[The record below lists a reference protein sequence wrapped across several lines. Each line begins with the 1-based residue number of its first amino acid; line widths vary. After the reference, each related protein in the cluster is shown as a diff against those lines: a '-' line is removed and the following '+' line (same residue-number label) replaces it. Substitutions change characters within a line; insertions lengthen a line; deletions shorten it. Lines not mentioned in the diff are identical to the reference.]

1 MTVPKHHINH
11 FKGQRQKEN
20 VLPSR
25 TSITSCDCLFFK
37 RRQNIIC
44 RIITGIL
51 LRFSFI
57 YVRLFGGGINLLG
70 KKTPSSCD
78 KTIMLIADLK
88 DGTLEVYFR
97 LAEQFRTQ
105 DEPAFCGLSTLTMV
119 LNSLA
124 VDPKKV
130 WKGVWRW

>member
-1 MTVPKHHINH
+1 MKMHLQYINY
-11 FKGQRQKEN
+11 FNGQRKQEN
-20 VLPSR
+20 VLSSR
-25 TSITSCDCLFFK
+25 TSITSSNCLFFR

-44 RIITGIL
+44 RITKGM
-51 LRFSFI
+51 LRNFSFI
-57 YVRLFGGGINLLG
+57 YHSFLFEYNKG
-70 KKTPSSCD
+70 KIIKFC
-78 KTIMLIADLK
+78 LK
-88 DGTLEVYFR
+88 DGNLEVYFR

-105 DEPAFCGLSTLTMV
+105 DDPAFCGLSTLTMV

>member
-1 MTVPKHHINH
+1 M
-11 FKGQRQKEN
+11 FYRRE
-20 VLPSR
+20 LPSPPAIAFSSEEGK
-25 TSITSCDCLFFK
+25 TLFAETLKVCYEAFHSY
-37 RRQNIIC
+37 
-44 RIITGIL
+44 IL
-51 LRFSFI
+51 VFCSNTIRVMISF
-57 YVRLFGGGINLLG
+57 G
-70 KKTPSSCD
+70 
-78 KTIMLIADLK
+78 LK
-88 DGTLEVYFR
+88 DGNLEVYFR